1 MKGRWIGLASV
12 LLAAAGVVT
21 YKQVA
26 SGTAPLEAVTSTPSV
41 LLVADLN
48 EAGETDD
55 GYAQVISA
63 VRAARKRGIKV
74 AEMMP
79 NSSSELLARYR
90 VVTAPT
96 VVIIDKDGRAAA
108 RYEGE
113 DTETVQTIGAKLA
126 TLGSD

>member
-1 MKGRWIGLASV
+1 MNGRWIGLASV
-12 LLAAAGVVT
+12 LLVGVAIVT

-26 SGTAPLEAVTSTPSV
+26 SGTAPLETVTRTPAV

-48 EAGETDD
+48 EAGKTDD
-55 GYAQVISA
+55 GCAQIINA
-63 VRAARKRGIKV
+63 VRTAGKRGVKI
-74 AEMMP
+74 AELMP

-96 VVIIDKDGRAAA
+96 VVIIDKDGREAA

-113 DTETVQTIGAKLA
+113 DRETVQAIEAKLA
-126 TLGSD
+126 ELGSD

>member
-21 YKQVA
+21 YKHVA
-26 SGTAPLEAVTSTPSV
+26 SGTAPSEAVSATPSV

-48 EAGETDD
+48 EAGEADD
-55 GYAQVISA
+55 GCAQIINA
-63 VRAARKRGIKV
+63 VRAARRRGVKV
-74 AEMMP
+74 AELMP

-113 DTETVQTIGAKLA
+113 DIETVQAIEAKLA